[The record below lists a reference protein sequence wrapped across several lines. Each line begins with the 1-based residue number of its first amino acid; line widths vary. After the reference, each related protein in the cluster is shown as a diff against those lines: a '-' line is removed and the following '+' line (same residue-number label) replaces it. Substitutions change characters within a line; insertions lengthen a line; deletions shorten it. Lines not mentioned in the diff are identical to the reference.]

1 MRYVLLAIFVLFA
14 AQPSQ
19 ASYCDMCDGQD
30 TGDSQQSSMHD
41 GAMMDHA
48 SDHQIDS
55 GQEMDCCDSGPD
67 SSDDGCN
74 PLSHC
79 GASTGSLA
87 VIDAGTTDLLF
98 SAHSEQIFTNFA
110 GVLSRTGSPPFR
122 PPIA

>member
-1 MRYVLLAIFVLFA
+1 
-14 AQPSQ
+14 
-19 ASYCDMCDGQD
+19 
-30 TGDSQQSSMHD
+30 MHD
-41 GAMMDHA
+41 GAMTDHGN
-48 SDHQIDS
+48 DH

-98 SAHSEQIFTNFA
+98 STQSEQIFTNFT